1 MMLKPLGD
9 RIIVSIKTADEM
21 SRGGIF
27 LPETAKEKPHEGEI
41 IAVGPGRMM
50 EDGKLSQMEVNV
62 GDRVLLNKYGGTE
75 VTVGGKDF
83 TIVRQDDILAVL
95 DK

>member
-1 MMLKPLGD
+1 MLKPLGD

>member
-1 MMLKPLGD
+1 
-9 RIIVSIKTADEM
+9 
-21 SRGGIF
+21 
-27 LPETAKEKPHEGEI
+27 
-41 IAVGPGRMM
+41 MM